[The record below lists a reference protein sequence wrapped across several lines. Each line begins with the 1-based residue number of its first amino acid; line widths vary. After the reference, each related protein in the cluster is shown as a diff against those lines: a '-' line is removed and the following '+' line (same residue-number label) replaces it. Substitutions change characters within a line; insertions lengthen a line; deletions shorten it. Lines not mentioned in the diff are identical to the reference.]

1 MKTLKRPK
9 IIFLIIVCMVTIL
22 YVGLVIFN
30 YSTNKSMMEELTKNN
45 QVNMVEGYKKKI
57 DEWLLAK
64 KRLIRTTAKFISNM
78 SSSKDFTEIQSQ
90 LAYVNRA
97 GDFRSVYVGYENDD
111 FISGINWKGSEDYF
125 ASKRPWYTVTK
136 QANDMI
142 VTTPYIDSD
151 IQDDVI
157 SIAVPILRDE
167 KFIGVLSSDLILDVI
182 AKDILTINLPVDGFA
197 FLLNKRGNILVSPE
211 GFSRDSCAGCE
222 PAINAILE
230 KKDDSKTLSYSYEGK
245 TYLLTYEFLEN
256 TDWIFATVLDE
267 EDIFKELTQ
276 KLFINVLMALGLALL
291 GFIMFFIS
299 MLMSKMMFKHRH
311 LLDSFAY
318 HGIQALAMINI
329 NGNSVFMNTSYKKL
343 FGLNHIKNETKIDDI
358 PHIFSNTSLD
368 VSKKIMI
375 LVDNVLSQKVA
386 QNSETFFNDKHTLS
400 WRVQVSGIFDAE
412 HTFEG
417 AMITVSDISHEYF
430 LEKREQEHE
439 RIMIQ
444 HGKMAALGEMVGAI
458 THQWRQ
464 PLAALLVMMGNM
476 KYQVADKMISEERL
490 ISNFEKASEI
500 IRFMEETLQSF
511 KEFYKINA
519 NKECFDVADTVQEVV
534 NIMDPMARVNNID
547 LKFNYEYDQ
556 DYRLFSHSNHLK
568 QVIVNLISNAK
579 DAIIESRED
588 QDKQGHILINLEKT
602 SHYLL
607 TIEDDGCGINSSF
620 KEKLFQPLQTTKG
633 TKGTGNGLYFCRLL
647 IDKKLEGEIRI
658 SSYSNPTRF
667 EILLPFKEANYGKEC
682 S

>member
-1 MKTLKRPK
+1 MKTLRRPK
-9 IIFLIIVCMVTIL
+9 IIFVAIVCMVTIL
-22 YVGLVIFN
+22 YVSLVIFN
-30 YSTNKSMMEELTKNN
+30 YSTNKDMMEELTKNN

-57 DEWLLAK
+57 DEWLFAK
-64 KRLIRTTAKFISNM
+64 KRLIRTTANFILDM
-78 SSSKDFTEIQSQ
+78 SASRDYKAIQRQ
-90 LAYVNRA
+90 LSYANHA

-111 FISGINWKGSEDYF
+111 FISGINWKGTETYY
-125 ASKRPWYTVTK
+125 ASKRPWYIETK
-136 QANDMI
+136 LANDLI

-151 IQDDVI
+151 ILDDVI
-157 SIAVPILRDE
+157 SIATPMIKNG

-197 FLLNKRGNILVSPE
+197 FLLNKRGSILVSSE
-211 GFSRDSCAGCE
+211 GFNSNKCKGCK

-230 KKDDSKTLSYSYEGK
+230 KEDDSKTLSYSYQGK
-245 TYLLTYEFLEN
+245 KYLLTYEVLEN
-256 TDWIFATVLDE
+256 TDWIFATILDE
-267 EDIFKELTQ
+267 EDIFEELTQ
-276 KLFINVLMALGLALL
+276 KLFINILMALGLALL
-291 GFIMFFIS
+291 GFIMFFTS
-299 MLMSKMMFKHRH
+299 MLMSRMMFKQRH
-311 LLDSFAY
+311 LLNSFAY
-318 HGIQALAMINI
+318 HGIQALAMINV
-329 NGNSVFMNTSYKKL
+329 NGNSIFMNTSYKKL
-343 FGLNHIKNETKIDDI
+343 FGLNHVKKETNINDI
-358 PHIFSNTSLD
+358 PHVFSDTSLD
-368 VSKKIMI
+368 ISKKVII
-375 LVDNVLSQKVA
+375 LVNNVLSRKVMQK
-386 QNSETFFNDKHTLS
+386 SETFFNDKHTSS
-400 WRVQVSGIFDAE
+400 WRIHVSGIFDVE
-412 HTFEG
+412 QNFEG
-417 AMITVSDISHEYF
+417 AMITVSDISHECF

-490 ISNFEKASEI
+490 INNFEKASEI

-534 NIMDPMARVNNID
+534 NIMDPMARINNID
-547 LKFNYEYDQ
+547 LKFEYEYDQ

-579 DAIIESRED
+579 DAIIESRDD
-588 QDKQGHILINLEKT
+588 QDKQGHISISLEKL
-602 SHYLL
+602 SYYLL
-607 TIEDDGCGINSSF
+607 IIEDDGCGINNSF
-620 KEKLFQPLQTTKG
+620 REKLFQPLQTTKG

-647 IDKKLEGEIRI
+647 IDKKLKGEIKI

-667 EILLPFKEANYGKEC
+667 EILLPFKEADNGKEC